1 MSKRKVLAIVLVL
14 AMVLALPV
22 VAMADNAKPVATQAT
37 TKPSTIQSVTIG
49 GVTASYQVDGYG
61 NPSSPTYDNTQVFI
75 RAMKS
80 ATSREEELK
89 SMSIVIKLSTGY
101 SLSGGTLSSTYT
113 PTYNANKNTYTFSG
127 VNLLN
132 TAYTI
137 IVDNATYIIAAGLED
152 SDQAPVAIPSTDP
165 LAVSSFSYN
174 SGANADVYRVTVQN
188 PCMGNPYFVGNN
200 NPSENGWTFC
210 TYYIKALN
218 ATIPNNSAVPI
229 TFTKDSGASISGNVS
244 NVSGTTSVSATADLS
259 VSSPKLTVTNSSNSR
274 SYNMIAR
281 VASPG
286 TILVTFGFSFDELK
300 TATDYYYTDSQG
312 NPSVV
317 KAKADQ
323 IASDAATYF
332 HGTASHPVGDIEV
345 PIGSTAMDVVQAF
358 MYSAGYSEY
367 DPNSTYISSINGLAA
382 FDTTGMDGWM
392 YTDDSANWSYGWHLP
407 SVGAADWYLSAG
419 DHITWFFTT
428 DFMQYTNW

>member
-188 PCMGNPYFVGNN
+188 PCIWWP
-200 NPSENGWTFC
+200 
-210 TYYIKALN
+210 
-218 ATIPNNSAVPI
+218 
-229 TFTKDSGASISGNVS
+229 
-244 NVSGTTSVSATADLS
+244 
-259 VSSPKLTVTNSSNSR
+259 
-274 SYNMIAR
+274 
-281 VASPG
+281 
-286 TILVTFGFSFDELK
+286 
-300 TATDYYYTDSQG
+300 DYQ
-312 NPSVV
+312 
-317 KAKADQ
+317 Q
-323 IASDAATYF
+323 
-332 HGTASHPVGDIEV
+332 
-345 PIGSTAMDVVQAF
+345 
-358 MYSAGYSEY
+358 
-367 DPNSTYISSINGLAA
+367 
-382 FDTTGMDGWM
+382 
-392 YTDDSANWSYGWHLP
+392 
-407 SVGAADWYLSAG
+407 
-419 DHITWFFTT
+419 
-428 DFMQYTNW
+428 